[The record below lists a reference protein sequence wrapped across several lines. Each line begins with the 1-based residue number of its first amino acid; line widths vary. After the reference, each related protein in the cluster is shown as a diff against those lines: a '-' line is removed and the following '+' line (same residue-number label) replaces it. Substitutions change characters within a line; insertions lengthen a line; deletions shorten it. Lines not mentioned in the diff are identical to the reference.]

1 MLQKKFSR
9 QSLAFGLIVIASAL
23 IYNAAEAGTIYAI
36 WILLSLIILAA
47 FITLMNK

>member
-23 IYNAAEAGTIYAI
+23 LYNAAEWGNTFAI
-36 WILLSLIILAA
+36 WILLSLIVLAA